1 MKTTYWTGIVV
12 AALIVG
18 ILIGYGWWGRSAA
31 RLPQVQQQV
40 ATLQSQLED
49 WKKKGAELEKENAEL
64 KQALEKVKKK

>member
-1 MKTTYWTGIVV
+1 MKTTYSVGIVV

-31 RLPQVQQQV
+31 RLAPVQQQV

-49 WKKKGAELEKENAEL
+49 SKKNAAELEKENAEL
-64 KQALEKVKKK
+64 KQALEKAKK